1 MSTWNKVIH
10 LFIHSYNINLCI
22 YLFISFFERKTCITG
37 LSKKH
42 IVESFIITIAKSLV
56 LVDGKYYQEI
66 NGVTKSTLIGTTLA
80 KNVFVT
86 MSRFILKPF
95 PFNLNW
101 LFWNENVNRKDTI
114 FLIIFIWK
122 HATKFFEY
130 LNSQYLNIKFI
141 LEVFCDINF

>member
-1 MSTWNKVIH
+1 M
-10 LFIHSYNINLCI
+10 
-22 YLFISFFERKTCITG
+22 YLFIYFFERKTCITG
-37 LSKKH
+37 LSKEH

-114 FLIIFIWK
+114 FLIIFI
-122 HATKFFEY
+122 
-130 LNSQYLNIKFI
+130 
-141 LEVFCDINF
+141 